1 MIPGGVDPRKMEQMM
16 RQMGIKQRK
25 IDAKRVVIETEE
37 GNYIVESPDVTEID
51 MKGQK
56 SLQITG
62 DMKFESSI
70 SEEDIKMVM
79 EQADCTEDQARDA
92 LKKANGDIAEA
103 IILIKGE

>member
-25 IDAKRVVIETEE
+25 IDAKKVVIETDE

-62 DMKFESSI
+62 DMKFESGI

-79 EQADCTEDQARDA
+79 EQANCTEDQAKDA

-103 IILIKGE
+103 IIILKGE

>member
-1 MIPGGVDPRKMEQMM
+1 MIPGGMDPRKMEQMM
-16 RQMGIKQRK
+16 RQMGIKSRK

-62 DMKFESSI
+62 DMKFESGV

-79 EQADCTEDQARDA
+79 EQANCTEEQAKDA
-92 LKKANGDIAEA
+92 LKKAKGNIAEA
-103 IILIKGE
+103 IIILKEE

>member
-1 MIPGGVDPRKMEQMM
+1 MIPGGMDPRKMEQMM
-16 RQMGIKQRK
+16 RQMGIKSRK
-25 IDAKRVVIETEE
+25 IDAKKVVIETDE

-62 DMKFESSI
+62 DMKFESGI

-79 EQADCTEDQARDA
+79 EQANCTEEQAKDA
-92 LKKANGDIAEA
+92 LKKAKGDIAEA
-103 IILIKGE
+103 IILLKGE

>member
-1 MIPGGVDPRKMEQMM
+1 MIPGGMDPRKMEQMM

-25 IDAKRVVIETEE
+25 IAARRVVIETEE

-62 DMKFESSI
+62 DMKFESGI
-70 SEEDIKMVM
+70 SEDDVKMVM
-79 EQADCTEDQARDA
+79 EQAGCTEEQARDA

-103 IILIKGE
+103 ILILKGE

>member
-25 IDAKRVVIETEE
+25 IDAKKVVIETDE

-79 EQADCTEDQARDA
+79 EQAECTEDQARDA

-103 IILIKGE
+103 ILILKGE

>member
-79 EQADCTEDQARDA
+79 EQTNCTEEQAKDA
-92 LKKANGDIAEA
+92 LKKADGDIAEA
-103 IILIKGE
+103 IILLKEE